1 VSDEFVVSDPRM
13 VLRMRSIRAGRLFR
27 LWTKSEW
34 FGSVLVLKAGKIKGG
49 VTITQETARR
59 LERAGYVL
67 LPA

>member
-1 VSDEFVVSDPRM
+1 VKRY
-13 VLRMRSIRAGRLFR
+13 I
-27 LWTKSEW
+27 
-34 FGSVLVLKAGKIKGG
+34 VLKAGKIKGG